1 MFFAF
6 FCCAIWAFLQRY
18 RCFEAFT
25 SALQLCSSWL
35 IRPSF
40 VPHSSLVPCEEPVHW
55 MAWLGLCF
63 ARPRTWDVSV
73 ASAAFRNIRSTDFSG
88 LDGKNEEY
96 SGQLT
101 QLTSDDIDIVKFQLW
116 IDWIWSKIWDQLF
129 PVVSGDDWL
138 FGMREALGGKEKCSP
153 QRYPEISRGDID
165 FDDFE
170 SINRD
175 ISPDIWTIFDEFDW
189 IRHDQTWSD
198 SKALDLVGTTKSSCY
213 RCFFPWWVPWQAASS
228 WSADIGPKG
237 AGHAMVFAHHPL
249 GSCGALWRSLWV
261 IWVWVNTYRYIFS
274 GMNIHLPAILG
285 FTIGT
290 RVLTHP
296 HFFQIKHSQYI
307 TFTIWLWLTVRYGK
321 IHHL

>member
-213 RCFFPWWVPWQAASS
+213 RCFFLDGFHDRQLQVEAQTLAQKALAMPWFSLTIHWGV
-228 WSADIGPKG
+228 
-237 AGHAMVFAHHPL
+237 VAH
-249 GSCGALWRSLWV
+249 CGAHCEWFGYGSIPIDTFLVGWTSIYQLFWGSL
-261 IWVWVNTYRYIFS
+261 
-274 GMNIHLPAILG
+274 
-285 FTIGT
+285 
-290 RVLTHP
+290 
-296 HFFQIKHSQYI
+296 
-307 TFTIWLWLTVRYGK
+307 
-321 IHHL
+321 